1 MPHKLLNNSGKLITV
16 SLIIIGFLL
25 ISMTAVSIFFFQ
37 KEVERRK
44 IAEVSYQES
53 QNRALK
59 LENDLKESKKQAFL
73 LEEKNKE
80 ADDRINSLLDEL
92 ELQEALKSE
101 MKNETAS
108 LKEQL
113 QKEIQSKEE
122 VRKELLDDLSRS
134 EQKIIELEAQVKVEI
149 SKQEELKAA
158 KDSLE
163 KKLRSGDGQITFS
176 NDLPDDGFSSDLKS
190 ELIPDEAKGQSD
202 KVDLDKIVVVPHE
215 VPKGR
220 VLSIDTDTEFV
231 IINLGDKDGVKA
243 GDVLSVS
250 RGNEYLGDIKVT
262 RVQPEMSAADLIPPL
277 SSKAIR
283 KNDQTVLRR

>member
-1 MPHKLLNNSGKLITV
+1 MFRKLLNNSGKMITV
-16 SLIIIGFLL
+16 FLIIIGFLL
-25 ISMTAVSIFFFQ
+25 ISMTAVSMFFFQ
-37 KEVERRK
+37 KEIERRK
-44 IAEVSYQES
+44 LAEISLSLNQG
-53 QNRALK
+53 RAAK
-59 LENDLKESKKQAFL
+59 LEDDLKEAKKQAFL

-92 ELQEALKSE
+92 ELQEALKTE

-113 QKEIQSKEE
+113 QKETQSKED
-122 VRKELLDDLSRS
+122 VRKELLDDLSKS

-149 SKQEELKAA
+149 SRQEELKAA
-158 KDSLE
+158 KDNLE
-163 KKLRSGDGQITFS
+163 KKFQSGDIQVNSGS
-176 NDLPDDGFSSDLKS
+176 DVSDDGFNSDVRSKLTS
-190 ELIPDEAKGQSD
+190 DEEEIKSD
-202 KVDLDKIVVVPHE
+202 KVELDKIVVVPHE
-215 VPKGR
+215 VPEGR

-243 GDVLSVS
+243 GDILSVS
-250 RGNEYLGDIKVT
+250 RGKEYLGDIKVT

-283 KNDQTVLRR
+283 KNDQTVLRQ

>member
-37 KEVERRK
+37 MEIDRRK
-44 IAEVSYQES
+44 LAEISLSVSQGRS
-53 QNRALK
+53 SK
-59 LENDLKESKKQAFL
+59 LEDDLKEAKKQAFL

-92 ELQEALKSE
+92 ELQEALKTE
-101 MKNETAS
+101 MKNETTS

-149 SKQEELKAA
+149 SRQEEFKAA

-163 KKLRSGDGQITFS
+163 KRLQSGDEPINSS
-176 NDLPDDGFSSDLKS
+176 NDVWDDDFNSDLKS
-190 ELIPDEAKGQSD
+190 ELTPDEEKIKSD

-215 VPKGR
+215 VPEGR

-243 GDVLSVS
+243 GDVLSVL
-250 RGNEYLGDIKVT
+250 RGKEYLGDIKVT

-283 KNDQTVLRR
+283 KNDQTVLRQ

>member
-1 MPHKLLNNSGKLITV
+1 M
-16 SLIIIGFLL
+16 
-25 ISMTAVSIFFFQ
+25 FFFQ
-37 KEVERRK
+37 KEIERRK
-44 IAEVSYQES
+44 LAEISLSVSQGRS
-53 QNRALK
+53 AT
-59 LENDLKESKKQAFL
+59 LEDDLKEAKKQAFL

-92 ELQEALKSE
+92 ELQEALKTE
-101 MKNETAS
+101 MKNETAT

-122 VRKELLDDLSRS
+122 VRKQLLDDLSRS
-134 EQKIIELEAQVKVEI
+134 EQKIIELEARVKVEM
-149 SKQEELKAA
+149 SRQEEFKAA

-163 KKLRSGDGQITFS
+163 KKLQSGDEPITSS
-176 NDLPDDGFSSDLKS
+176 NDLSDDDFNSDLKS
-190 ELIPDEAKGQSD
+190 ELTPDEEKIKSD

-215 VPKGR
+215 VPEGR

-283 KNDQTVLRR
+283 KNDQTVLRQ